1 MSTDNPYTSPGRQ
14 PIAAPPRVNASS
26 QPSGFMAI
34 CVIMTILG
42 VMGTLGS
49 VLGIV
54 GLIAA
59 PALQSL
65 AEARKPG
72 QPQAQHDLEVEM
84 QREIAQVTDHWRP
97 FTFAIVTV
105 HLLVSIAILTGAIFC
120 MRRNPTGLGLLSY
133 GSMAAIGY
141 EVINVGVQIVVNM
154 QTYPITARFLQKTVE
169 NAPGNAP
176 PEMAKM
182 MGTTMQAVMWMT
194 IGFLI
199 FWTVAKL
206 IADVATILFLQKPE
220 FQQYV
225 GKQAERTS
233 AD

>member
-14 PIAAPPRVNASS
+14 PLAAPPRVSSTS

-49 VLGIV
+49 VLGII

-65 AEARKPG
+65 AEAHKPG

-84 QREIAQVTDHWRP
+84 QREIAQVTEHWRP
-97 FTFAIVTV
+97 FSFLIIGV
-105 HLLVSIAILTGAIFC
+105 HLLISIAVLTGAIFC
-120 MRRNPTGLGLLSY
+120 MRRNPTGIALLSY

-141 EVINVGVQIVVNM
+141 EVINMGVQIAVNM
-154 QTYPITARFLQKTVE
+154 ATYPITARFLQKTVE

-194 IGFLI
+194 IGFLVL
-199 FWTVAKL
+199 WTLAKL
-206 IADVATILFLQKPE
+206 VAEVIAIRFMQKPE
-220 FQQYV
+220 VQQYV
-225 GKQAERTS
+225 GYQAE
-233 AD
+233 